1 MLNLKQDLEL
11 LYEFQNYDLK
21 IDEIQKKIDQTP
33 YLLKEKMK
41 VLEDKKTEVNVQKQS
56 FIELNC
62 LKKEKEA
69 VLDSKD
75 NAISKRSME
84 LNTVKAND
92 IYKTLL
98 LEIEKLKADKN
109 TLEDETLDL
118 MDKIDRESI
127 VVKSGDTELK
137 EFEQKIKNETND
149 LEEYAK
155 KLEEEIISIVK
166 ERETQ
171 KLKINKTVLA
181 NYERLREGRGGQ
193 GISLIDGTSCEACGM
208 VLRPQLINMAQKFQ
222 ELVFCDNCS
231 RILFKK

>member
-1 MLNLKQDLEL
+1 MKQDLEL
-11 LYEFQNYDLK
+11 LYELQNYDLK
-21 IDEIQKKIDQTP
+21 IDEIKKKISQTP
-33 YLLKEKMK
+33 YLIKEKMRA
-41 VLEDKKTEVNVQKQS
+41 LEDKKTEVSVQKQS

-75 NAISKRSME
+75 KAISKRSME

-92 IYKTLL
+92 IYKILL
-98 LEIEKLKADKN
+98 LEIERAKADKN
-109 TLEDETLDL
+109 AIEDEILDL
-118 MDKIDRESI
+118 MDKIDGESI

-137 EFEQKIKNETND
+137 EFEQKIKNEMND

-155 KLEEEIISIVK
+155 KLKEEIISIVK
-166 ERETQ
+166 EREIQ
-171 KLKINKTVLA
+171 KLKINKAVLV
-181 NYERLREGRGGQ
+181 NYERLREGRDGRE
-193 GISLIDGTSCEACGM
+193 ISLIDGTSCEVCGM
-208 VLRPQLINMAQKFQ
+208 VLRPQLINMAQKYQ